1 MEKTWSKSAQWCCAV
16 YQCPLNIGF
25 LIWFSASLSS
35 EQQYFRI
42 YKSKTVARVRQCMWE
57 PFPVIEMITSVF
69 YPPSLFPLT
78 HTYTHT
84 DTLCVPLMFPYV
96 CVLMWAYCNSIFFY
110 PPPTAQVTV
119 PLTTPTVT
127 MTTGITARMTLP
139 DAYVIAMEIVWVCC
153 HGYGAKRHQR

>member
-1 MEKTWSKSAQWCCAV
+1 MEKTWSKSAQCCAV

-35 EQQYFRI
+35 EQQHFRI

-78 HTYTHT
+78 HTYAHT

-96 CVLMWAYCNSIFFY
+96 CVLMWAYCNSFFFL
-110 PPPTAQVTV
+110 PSAHCPSHC
-119 PLTTPTVT
+119 TPRHTHSHHDNGDYHNDDSAT
-127 MTTGITARMTLP
+127 CIC
-139 DAYVIAMEIVWVCC
+139 DC
-153 HGYGAKRHQR
+153 HGNCLSVVAMDMELKRNQR